1 MREGRRWPT
10 LSFTTRPREEVN
22 SEGEEEEEEEK
33 LPSMKAPL
41 NRRMRGRM
49 ARTVLAPLVRAVRVL
64 VRVVRSDLSC
74 RLTSITGVQT

>member
-22 SEGEEEEEEEK
+22 SEGEEEEEEK

-49 ARTVLAPLVRAVRVL
+49 ARRVLAPLVRAVRVL